1 MLQKYKKNDAESR
14 NHIWVPSIGVGG
26 IKFYKGNLFP
36 EWENSLLIGSL
47 KFQYLSILERDGFI
61 RRDPEVSRGIELLDG
76 FAFDGNRLRIPLLGI
91 VAAGDPIPVPSQD
104 SWVFTDTIEL
114 PEPFLSSGYSQD
126 LYALRVKGLSMID
139 ALVADG
145 DVVIVD
151 AKSALKDGDMIVGW
165 LKTEN
170 EVTLKKMYVEE
181 SHVRLQPANPLM
193 DPIFVDYGNLEVQG
207 KVVGVLRNIV

>member
-1 MLQKYKKNDAESR
+1 MKEGLLSHRQRRILEFIKEFLRGHGYP
-14 NHIWVPSIGVGG
+14 PSIRDIQGACDISSTSVVD
-26 IKFYKGNLFP
+26 YN
-36 EWENSLLIGSL
+36 
-47 KFQYLSILERDGFI
+47 LSILERDGFI

-151 AKSALKDGDMIVGW
+151 AKSALKDGDMIVAW

>member
-1 MLQKYKKNDAESR
+1 MKEGLLSHRQRRILEFIKEFLRGHGYP
-14 NHIWVPSIGVGG
+14 PSIRDIQGACDISSTSVVD
-26 IKFYKGNLFP
+26 YN
-36 EWENSLLIGSL
+36 
-47 KFQYLSILERDGFI
+47 LSILERDGFI

>member
-1 MLQKYKKNDAESR
+1 MKEGLLSHRQRRILEFIKDFLRGHGYP
-14 NHIWVPSIGVGG
+14 PSIRDIQGACDISSTSVVD
-26 IKFYKGNLFP
+26 YN
-36 EWENSLLIGSL
+36 
-47 KFQYLSILERDGFI
+47 LSILERDGFI

-76 FAFDGNRLRIPLLGI
+76 FGFDGNRVRVPLLGI
-91 VAAGDPIPVPSQD
+91 IAAGDPIPVPSQD
-104 SWVFTDTIEL
+104 SWIFTDTIEL
-114 PEPFLSSGYSQD
+114 PEPFLSSGDSQG

-145 DVVIVD
+145 DVVVVD
-151 AKSALKDGDMIVGW
+151 AKSALKDGDMIVAW

>member
-1 MLQKYKKNDAESR
+1 MKEGPLSHRQRRILEFVKEFLRGHGYP
-14 NHIWVPSIGVGG
+14 PSIRDIQRACDISSTSVVD
-26 IKFYKGNLFP
+26 YN
-36 EWENSLLIGSL
+36 
-47 KFQYLSILERDGFI
+47 LSILERDGVI

-76 FAFDGNRLRIPLLGI
+76 FGIDGNRLRVPLLGI
-91 VAAGDPIPVPSQD
+91 IAAGDPIPVPSQD
-104 SWVFTDTIEL
+104 SWIFTDTIEL
-114 PEPFLSSGYSQD
+114 PEPFLSSGDNQS

-151 AKSALKDGDMIVGW
+151 AKSALKDGDMIVAW

>member
-1 MLQKYKKNDAESR
+1 MKDK
-14 NHIWVPSIGVGG
+14 
-26 IKFYKGNLFP
+26 
-36 EWENSLLIGSL
+36 LLSNRQRKILEFVQDFLGDHSYPPTIRDI
-47 KFQYLSILERDGFI
+47 QAACDISSTSVVDYNLSILEREGLI
-61 RRDPEVSRGIELLDG
+61 RRDPEVSRGIELLNG
-76 FAFDGNRLRIPLLGI
+76 FGIDENLIRVPLLGLI
-91 VAAGDPIPVPSQD
+91 AAGDPIPLPTED
-104 SWVFTDTIEL
+104 SWVLADTIEL
-114 PEPFLSSGYSQD
+114 PAQFLKYSQN

-151 AKSALKDGDMIVGW
+151 AKSPLQNGDMIVAW

-181 SHVRLQPANPLM
+181 KWVRLQPANPLM
-193 DPIFVDYGNLEVQG
+193 EPIFVAQDNLDVQG

>member
-1 MLQKYKKNDAESR
+1 M
-14 NHIWVPSIGVGG
+14 
-26 IKFYKGNLFP
+26 
-36 EWENSLLIGSL
+36 
-47 KFQYLSILERDGFI
+47 
-61 RRDPEVSRGIELLDG
+61 
-76 FAFDGNRLRIPLLGI
+76 LGI
-91 VAAGDPIPVPSQD
+91 IAAGDPIPVPSQD
-104 SWVFTDTIEL
+104 SWIFTDTIEL
-114 PEPFLSSGYSQD
+114 PEPFLSSGDSQG

-181 SHVRLQPANPLM
+181 KSKS
-193 DPIFVDYGNLEVQG
+193 NLIR
-207 KVVGVLRNIV
+207 KFK

>member
-1 MLQKYKKNDAESR
+1 MKDK
-14 NHIWVPSIGVGG
+14 
-26 IKFYKGNLFP
+26 
-36 EWENSLLIGSL
+36 LLSNRQRKILEFVQDFLGDHSYPPTIRDI
-47 KFQYLSILERDGFI
+47 QAACDISSTSVVDYNLSILEREGLI
-61 RRDPEVSRGIELLDG
+61 RRDPEVSRGIELLNG
-76 FAFDGNRLRIPLLGI
+76 FGIDKNLIRVPLLGLI
-91 VAAGDPIPVPSQD
+91 AAGDPIPVPTED
-104 SWVFTDTIEL
+104 SWVLADTIEL
-114 PEPFLSSGYSQD
+114 PAQFLKYSQN

-151 AKSALKDGDMIVGW
+151 AKSPLQNGDMIVAW

-181 SHVRLQPANPLM
+181 KWVRLQPANPLM
-193 DPIFVDYGNLEVQG
+193 EPIFVAQDNLDVQG

>member
-1 MLQKYKKNDAESR
+1 MKDK
-14 NHIWVPSIGVGG
+14 
-26 IKFYKGNLFP
+26 
-36 EWENSLLIGSL
+36 LLSNRQRKILEFVQDFLGDHSYPPTIRDI
-47 KFQYLSILERDGFI
+47 QAACDISSTSVVDYNLSILEREGLI
-61 RRDPEVSRGIELLDG
+61 RRDPEVSRGIELLNG
-76 FAFDGNRLRIPLLGI
+76 FGIDKNLIRVPLLGLI
-91 VAAGDPIPVPSQD
+91 AAGDPIPVPTED
-104 SWVFTDTIEL
+104 SWVLADTIEL
-114 PEPFLSSGYSQD
+114 PAQFLKYSQN

-151 AKSALKDGDMIVGW
+151 AKSPLQNGDMIVAW

-181 SHVRLQPANPLM
+181 KWVRLQPANPLM
-193 DPIFVDYGNLEVQG
+193 EPIFVAHDNLDVQG

>member
-1 MLQKYKKNDAESR
+1 MKSEMLSHRQTRILKFIKDFVRGHGYP
-14 NHIWVPSIGVGG
+14 PSIRDIQGACDISSTSVVD
-26 IKFYKGNLFP
+26 YN
-36 EWENSLLIGSL
+36 
-47 KFQYLSILERDGFI
+47 LSILEREGFI
-61 RRDPEVSRGIELLDG
+61 RRDPEVSRGIELLNASG
-76 FAFDGNRLRIPLLGI
+76 FDENRLRVPLLGVI
-91 VAAGDPIPVPSQD
+91 AAGDPIAVPAQD
-104 SWVFTDTIEL
+104 SWVFADTIEL
-114 PEPFLSSGYSQD
+114 PESFLTSGEN

-139 ALVADG
+139 ALVTDG

-151 AKSALKDGDMIVGW
+151 AKSALQDGDMVVAL

-181 SHVRLQPANPLM
+181 NRVRLQPANPLM